1 MTPSNAAAG
10 FRATGIFP
18 FNRDAIK
25 LPKKAACQDAA
36 KSKPIEKGNITF
48 LPVFSPSRS
57 QAERRSAVFELP
69 PVCSILEEST
79 EDREAYM
86 SDSPAHLTDSS
97 EENECAVSSLTSH
110 QQSPDQATFTEEEN
124 KRFRKRQEEGFDIT
138 TDCRYNLWLSLQEST
153 KNSSG
158 NAEQHTLKQKPK
170 QASTFLGLEL
180 PPLPPHPKPS
190 GCARVLT
197 SLQCLQELEEKQQKK
212 QEKEVMKEKKKKAR
226 EIKRKEKEQLAKEK
240 QERKEKKRKEKEAI
254 EQRSACEAKKCG
266 HPSATK
272 WIQCKSCDGW
282 FHCLCYGI
290 KPKDAHACKFNC
302 AACS

>member
-1 MTPSNAAAG
+1 M
-10 FRATGIFP
+10 
-18 FNRDAIK
+18 
-25 LPKKAACQDAA
+25 
-36 KSKPIEKGNITF
+36 
-48 LPVFSPSRS
+48 
-57 QAERRSAVFELP
+57 
-69 PVCSILEEST
+69 
-79 EDREAYM
+79 
-86 SDSPAHLTDSS
+86 HLTDSS
-97 EENECAVSSLTSH
+97 EDNECAVSSLTSH

-124 KRFRKRQEEGFDIT
+124 ERFRKWQEEGFDIT

-180 PPLPPHPKPS
+180 PPLPPQPKPS

-226 EIKRKEKEQLAKEK
+226 EEKQKEREQLAKEK

-272 WIQCKSCDGW
+272 WIQCESCDGW